1 VFIEYVQCLSGTS
14 YKNVRTLLHC
24 EGPMVS
30 RSLNIGTKDAY
41 LVAPYN
47 VAPRLNFAVL
57 KSVKYRAVLKSVKYR
72 KV

>member
-1 VFIEYVQCLSGTS
+1 
-14 YKNVRTLLHC
+14 
-24 EGPMVS
+24 MVS